1 MEQLR
6 KGATGAGLLVS
17 VSDRSFFDSFKEA
30 GSLAKHLAGGRSDE
44 SELVRELAGE
54 RGSGFGVRS
63 APQEIESETV
73 EALRGAVSTL
83 QAKAPD
89 EVEAYSC
96 SCSRWPRL
104 SARRP
109 GAARRPKRRRSRRSR
124 GAGLKTRLSAAAVE
138 AGDGARTHA
147 SSRSVTLQGFV
158 DTS

>member
-1 MEQLR
+1 MAKKSDFTEQEWEQLR

-30 GSLAKHLAGGRSDE
+30 GSLAKHLAGGRSEE

-63 APQEIESETV
+63 SPQELQDETV

-89 EVEAYSC
+89 EVDAYRSFVLEVAEAV
-96 SCSRWPRL
+96 
-104 SARRP
+104 
-109 GAARRPKRRRSRRSR
+109 GKAA
-124 GAGLKTRLSAAAVE
+124 GGGDAAE
-138 AGDGARTHA
+138 AATIETIRAALG
-147 SSRSVTLQGFV
+147 
-158 DTS
+158 

>member
-1 MEQLR
+1 MAKKSDFTEQEWEQLR

-30 GSLAKHLAGGRSDE
+30 GSLAKHLAGGRTGG
-44 SELVRELAGE
+44 SELVRELASE

-89 EVEAYSC
+89 EVEAYKSFV
-96 SCSRWPRL
+96 L
-104 SARRP
+104 EVAEAV
-109 GAARRPKRRRSRRSR
+109 GKAA
-124 GAGLKTRLSAAAVE
+124 GGGEAAE
-138 AGDGARTHA
+138 AATIEKIRAALD
-147 SSRSVTLQGFV
+147 
-158 DTS
+158 

>member
-1 MEQLR
+1 MAKKSDFTEQEWEQLR

-89 EVEAYSC
+89 EVEAYKAFV
-96 SCSRWPRL
+96 L
-104 SARRP
+104 EVAEAV
-109 GAARRPKRRRSRRSR
+109 GKAA
-124 GAGLKTRLSAAAVE
+124 GGGEAAE
-138 AGDGARTHA
+138 AATIERIRA
-147 SSRSVTLQGFV
+147 ALA
-158 DTS
+158 

>member
-1 MEQLR
+1 MAKKSDFTEQEWEQLR

-89 EVEAYSC
+89 EVEAYKSFV
-96 SCSRWPRL
+96 L
-104 SARRP
+104 EVAEAV
-109 GAARRPKRRRSRRSR
+109 GKAA
-124 GAGLKTRLSAAAVE
+124 GGGEAAE
-138 AGDGARTHA
+138 AATIERIRA
-147 SSRSVTLQGFV
+147 ALA
-158 DTS
+158 